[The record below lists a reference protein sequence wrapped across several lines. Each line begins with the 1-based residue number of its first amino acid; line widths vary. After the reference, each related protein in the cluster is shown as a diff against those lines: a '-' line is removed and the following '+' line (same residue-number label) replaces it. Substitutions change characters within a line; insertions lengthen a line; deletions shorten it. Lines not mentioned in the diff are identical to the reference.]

1 MFQLGK
7 PATPAQWI
15 AHIVLGVIALALIG
29 WMLRVYVL

>member
-7 PATPAQWI
+7 PKTAGQWI
-15 AHIVLGVIALALIG
+15 AHVLLGIIALALVW